1 MGDKLIKKVIRIFLY
16 IFQDITLQTTFI
28 IGNLVLVD
36 KQLAETFLN
45 QFNLHDILTDI
56 LEEYAKE
63 HIQVP
68 YLKYV
73 FIFIPLR

>member
-1 MGDKLIKKVIRIFLY
+1 MIKKKTIYIRFFLY

-28 IGNLVLVD
+28 IVNLVLVD
-36 KQLAETFLN
+36 KLLAETFLN

-63 HIQVP
+63 HIQVL
-68 YLKYV
+68 YLKYL
-73 FIFIPLR
+73 FFFLLK